1 MKRKPTI
8 ADLKAR
14 VQELQ
19 ARLAEQERVEATLAE
34 SQRVLS
40 TLISNLQGMVYRCR
54 NDRLR
59 TMLYLSE
66 QVLQLTGYPAADLV
80 GNARISS
87 ADLIHPEDRA
97 RVWEVVQEALKA
109 RRPFQTTFRITAANG
124 EEKWLWDNGQG
135 VYAASGELIAI
146 EGYITDITRRKR
158 TEEHSRLL
166 SLAIEQTSEG
176 IAIADLERRLLFVNQ
191 AFALAHG
198 YTPQEVVGKQ
208 IAIFHTP
215 EQMPVVLAANKE
227 ADRTGSFKGEVWHV
241 RRDGTPFPAYMDVRF
256 LRDDSGGSIGVI
268 GTLRD
273 LTEQRRA
280 EEERARLE
288 NQLYQIQ
295 KLEAIGQLA
304 GGVAHD
310 FNNLLAV
317 ILGNASIVQRDSSLP
332 PKVREAMLD
341 IVEAAERGSSLT
353 HQLLAY
359 ARGGLQ
365 KPVATDLNRLI
376 RSMVPMLERA
386 APSGIEFRLDLAG
399 DLPTVVADPPRI
411 EQIVMNLCLNALQA
425 SQPPARIGIVTRVVD
440 LDEGQAGE
448 RGLATG
454 QYVLLQVIDQG
465 CGIAL
470 ELRERIFEPFFTTRE
485 MGRGMGLSVAHG
497 MVQSHRGHI
506 AVESELGRGST
517 FSVWLPA
524 SNEPE
529 MALQPSTDL
538 PRRERPPRGSETILI
553 VDDEAPV
560 ARTIEQMASSLG
572 YCAVSHGDA
581 DSALAFLEH
590 NAEDIDLVLCDVNMP
605 ERNGWEIAA
614 FVGERCPHVAVVLTS
629 GDEGIAE
636 TEARLGVAGFL
647 HKPFTLMSL
656 AKVIRAILDSKGP
669 KGGA

>member
-1 MKRKPTI
+1 MKRNPTI
-8 ADLKAR
+8 AELKAR

-19 ARLAEQERVEATLAE
+19 TRLAEQERVEATLAE

-40 TLISNLQGMVYRCR
+40 TLISNLPGMVYRCR

-66 QVLQLTGYPAADLV
+66 QVLKLTGYPAADLV

-87 ADLIHPEDRA
+87 ADLIHPEDRE
-97 RVWEVVQEALKA
+97 RIWEVVQEAVKV
-109 RRPFQTTFRITAANG
+109 RKPFHTTFRITAANG

-135 VYAASGELIAI
+135 VYAPSGELIAI
-146 EGYITDITRRKR
+146 EGYITDITRRTR

-166 SLAIEQTSEG
+166 SLAIEQVGEG
-176 IAIADLERRLLFVNQ
+176 IAIVDLKRRLLFVNQ

-198 YTPQEVVGKQ
+198 YTPEEVVGEQ

-215 EQMPVVLAANKE
+215 EQMDAVLAANEE
-227 ADRTGSFKGEVWHV
+227 ADRAGSFRGEIWHA
-241 RRDGTPFPAYMDVRF
+241 RRDGTPFPAYMEVWF
-256 LRDDSGGSIGVI
+256 LRDERGRAIGVI

-295 KLEAIGQLA
+295 KLKAIGQLA

-317 ILGNASIVQRDSSLP
+317 ILGNASVVQRESSLP

-353 HQLLAY
+353 RHLLAY

-386 APSGIEFRLDLAG
+386 APSGIGFRLDLAG

-411 EQIVMNLCLNALQA
+411 EQIVMNLCLNAVQA
-425 SQPPARIGIVTRVVD
+425 SQPPARIAIVTRAVD
-440 LDEGQAGE
+440 LDEAQAGE
-448 RGLATG
+448 LRLTAGPYILF
-454 QYVLLQVIDQG
+454 QVVDQG

-497 MVQSHRGHI
+497 IIESHRGHI
-506 AVESELGRGST
+506 SVETELGRGST

-529 MALQPSTDL
+529 TALQASADL

-572 YCAVSHGDA
+572 YCAVSHGNA
-581 DSALAFLEH
+581 DGALAFLQH
-590 NAEDIDLVLCDVNMP
+590 NAEDVDLVLCDVSMP

-614 FVGERCPHVAVVLTS
+614 FVAERCPHVAVVLTT
-629 GDEGIAE
+629 GDERISD
-636 TEARLGVAGFL
+636 TEGRPGVAGFL

-656 AKVIRAILDSKGP
+656 ARAIRAILDSRGP
-669 KGGA
+669 REGA